1 MVPEYELIDILAN
14 EAKSDVVPLHPQ
26 LGLLVQAFIRYLKEP
41 RFQSPLTILELS
53 ELFRKFYQDLN
64 TLTINVYSQSNSN
77 KKQLISNSQ
86 HLKSCPELFDYLL
99 AIANYSSS
107 SIKLVKR
114 TDPSA
119 LLQLRIFNFYKF
131 IITFEMIEKALNML
145 FNSVNNNHEDVKLF
159 DKIFRFDERDLIIQE
174 FLDQKL
180 LTLRKLKLS
189 IESFIE
195 SSPVSNKVNELDLLN
210 NETINQIHHIFLD
223 INNQITPFAKLKV
236 VVEVQK
242 QLITFLSDHLD
253 TEINND
259 ILLPI
264 FIYLTIYKFSNDTN
278 NNKDSDLYLNFNFIK
293 NFVNLIDPDNIPL
306 VPNSNSVSF
315 GSYNPDT
322 CTIFTHNSTKQ
333 IPHKLISLFECLN
346 LNADDSNDTE
356 SDIFFN
362 SDQDLINFMQ
372 SHYLNNSELNYY
384 LTNFEA
390 VLFFIQSVTIDELS
404 NVVKTNNPILLKPIN
419 KLVDEELMNQFR
431 FPPGKAETKEP
442 VEDQGQESDKS
453 LKTPTLDTTTT
464 QPNRSRSSS
473 LFNTITNRL
482 NDAATSVNRSRSNS
496 ALFNRKDSNGGGE
509 FSIYPSPIIPN
520 DSSGDSSTNL
530 NMMRNILGRFGLVS
544 LRPSESQ
551 FDEETG
557 IADEDGTSGSGNGNG
572 TINGTNAT
580 TNAPEEHQSKTDRLS
595 PHQSLTRS
603 SSLETQNISPNRKN
617 TIASRLSTGV
627 NEIMTKFNA
636 PNNNI
641 IINPVNNSTSSLK
654 SIEEM
659 DDQIGD
665 NVNQEKRPEYL
676 RSRTTSL
683 QVMEKWFNNLATN
696 PQQKQVQAQQN
707 QQQHQQQHQN
717 HQPLIPP
724 AKGDDY
730 ISDSRTGSVFST
742 TSKELTKY
750 HNVDFD
756 CLTVLDLRTLKL
768 YYDQLCNEVG
778 VKLETKTSEEISH
791 DQISTNSI

>member
-1 MVPEYELIDILAN
+1 MVSEYELIDILGT

-41 RFQSPLTILELS
+41 RFQSPLTIIELS

-131 IITFEMIEKALNML
+131 IIMFESIEKALNML

-189 IESFIE
+189 IDSFIE
-195 SSPVSNKVNELDLLN
+195 SSPVSNKVNDLDLLN
-210 NETINQIHHIFLD
+210 NETITQIHNTFLD

-242 QLITFLSDHLD
+242 QLISFLSDHLD

-264 FIYLTIYKFSNDTN
+264 FIYLTIYKFSNDS

-362 SDQDLINFMQ
+362 SDKDLINFMQ

-442 VEDQGQESDKS
+442 VEDQGQDSERS
-453 LKTPTLDTTTT
+453 LKTPTLDTSTT

-496 ALFNRKDSNGGGE
+496 ALFNRKDSNGGE
-509 FSIYPSPIIPN
+509 FSLYPSPIIPN
-520 DSSGDSSTNL
+520 DGSGDSSTNL

-557 IADEDGTSGSGNGNG
+557 IIDEDGTSGGG
-572 TINGTNAT
+572 TINGTNGT
-580 TNAPEEHQSKTDRLS
+580 TNTNTTTTASEEPNSKGIDRLS
-595 PHQSLTRS
+595 PHHSLTRS

-627 NEIMTKFNA
+627 NEIMTKFNT

-659 DDQIGD
+659 DDQIGE

-683 QVMEKWFNNLATN
+683 QVMEKWFNNLAAN
-696 PQQKQVQAQQN
+696 PQQKQIQT
-707 QQQHQQQHQN
+707 QQHQQQHQN
-717 HQPLIPP
+717 QPPQIPP